1 VAQIPRTQQ
10 WWVIALLVIA
20 SPIIIAFVLIGW
32 LIHLALGLSLH
43 LGVWCWWWPRGCDTL
58 IVYSNSPVWQRH
70 IEDGVLP
77 ALASRSIVLNWSER
91 ARWRSGL
98 PTAVFRYFG
107 GAREFNPIA
116 VVFRPLRPARV
127 FRFWQPYREWK
138 HGKPDSLARLEGEL
152 LAYLGI
158 RKEDRAGARNLPRS
172 GTATR

>member
-1 VAQIPRTQQ
+1 VAQIRWTQ
-10 WWVIALLVIA
+10 WWVIALLIMA
-20 SPIIIAFVLIGW
+20 SPIISAFVLIGW
-32 LIHLALGLSLH
+32 LSHVALGLSLH
-43 LGVWCWWWPRGCDTL
+43 LAVWCWWLPRGRDTL
-58 IVYSNSPVWQRH
+58 VVYSNSPVWQRH

-172 GTATR
+172 GAATR